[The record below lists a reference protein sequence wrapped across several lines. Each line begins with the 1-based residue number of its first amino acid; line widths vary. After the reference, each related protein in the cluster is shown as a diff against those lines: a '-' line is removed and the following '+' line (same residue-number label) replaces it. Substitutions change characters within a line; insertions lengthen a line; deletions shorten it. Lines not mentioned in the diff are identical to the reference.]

1 MTPRPSNID
10 LVASISRRLQ
20 LGARI
25 LALACAATWALGAA
39 AQDKPAPG
47 VGAAD
52 TQTSAAAGADSSSH
66 FVSSGWD
73 LSLSP
78 YTYHFHP
85 SDEHEYVYAI
95 GLIKRLEGN
104 WIVGGSYF
112 SNSFGQPS
120 GYLYV
125 GQRYE
130 NLPGFEKWYLQ
141 WNAGI
146 LYGYVEPYEDKVPF
160 NYNGF
165 SPGFVPSIGY
175 KFTDRIY
182 GELDLLGTSGLM
194 FTLVFPIPKGGF

>member
-1 MTPRPSNID
+1 MTPRPPTID

-20 LGARI
+20 AAAPL
-25 LALACAATWALGAA
+25 LALAVAATAALGAA
-39 AQDKPAPG
+39 AQDKPP
-47 VGAAD
+47 AAAAS
-52 TQTSAAAGADSSSH
+52 TSPAAGADGIGSK
-66 FVSSGWD
+66 FTPSGWD
-73 LSLSP
+73 LTLSP
-78 YTYHFHP
+78 YTYHCHP

-95 GLIKRLEGN
+95 GVIKRLEGN

-120 GYLYV
+120 GYIYI

>member
-1 MTPRPSNID
+1 MTPRPPTID

-20 LGARI
+20 AAARL
-25 LALACAATWALGAA
+25 LALAVAATAALGAA
-39 AQDKPAPG
+39 AQDKPP
-47 VGAAD
+47 AAAAS
-52 TQTSAAAGADSSSH
+52 TSPAAGADGIGSK
-66 FVSSGWD
+66 FTPSGWD
-73 LSLSP
+73 LTLSP

-95 GLIKRLEGN
+95 GVIKRLEGN

-120 GYLYV
+120 GYIYI

-165 SPGFVPSIGY
+165 SPGFVPSMGY
-175 KFTDRIY
+175 QFTDRIY
-182 GELDLLGTSGLM
+182 GELDLLGNSALM
-194 FTLVFPIPKGGF
+194 FTLIFPIPKGGF

>member
-1 MTPRPSNID
+1 MTPRPPTID

-20 LGARI
+20 AAARL
-25 LALACAATWALGAA
+25 LALAVAATAALGAA
-39 AQDKPAPG
+39 AQDKPP
-47 VGAAD
+47 AAAAS
-52 TQTSAAAGADSSSH
+52 TSPAAGADGIGSK
-66 FVSSGWD
+66 FTPSGWD
-73 LSLSP
+73 LTLSP

-95 GLIKRLEGN
+95 GVIKRLEGN

-120 GYLYV
+120 GYIYI

>member
-1 MTPRPSNID
+1 MTPRPPTID

-20 LGARI
+20 AAARL
-25 LALACAATWALGAA
+25 LALAVAATAALGAA
-39 AQDKPAPG
+39 AQDKPP
-47 VGAAD
+47 AAAAS
-52 TQTSAAAGADSSSH
+52 TSPAAGADGIGSK
-66 FVSSGWD
+66 FTPSGWD
-73 LSLSP
+73 LTLSP

-95 GLIKRLEGN
+95 GVIKRLEGN

-120 GYLYV
+120 GYIYI

-130 NLPGFEKWYLQ
+130 TLPGFEKWYLQ

-175 KFTDRIY
+175 KFTDRIWA
-182 GELDLLGTSGLM
+182 ELDLLGTSGLM

>member
-1 MTPRPSNID
+1 MTPRPPTID

-20 LGARI
+20 AAARL
-25 LALACAATWALGAA
+25 LALAVAATAALGAA
-39 AQDKPAPG
+39 AQDKPP
-47 VGAAD
+47 AAAAS
-52 TQTSAAAGADSSSH
+52 TSPAAGADGIGSK
-66 FVSSGWD
+66 FTPSGWD
-73 LSLSP
+73 LTLSP

-95 GLIKRLEGN
+95 GVIKRLEGN

-120 GYLYV
+120 GYIYI

-182 GELDLLGTSGLM
+182 GELNLLGTSGLM